1 MSIRPI
7 DDPRQAVLLCDDSL
21 AERTALARILRSS
34 GYDVHEASDGEA
46 AIVLLKHNEIN
57 LVLLDLN
64 MPDVDGFEVLGYLQ
78 EHRKSLPVILLS
90 GMPPDR
96 IQPKI
101 HLLPSQEL
109 PPLLMKPVD
118 PDQLLDVMELQL
130 NGELPGWDTQD
141 AGARP

>member
-1 MSIRPI
+1 MSIQPV
-7 DDPRQAVLLCDDSL
+7 DDHRREVLLCDDSL
-21 AERTALARILRSS
+21 TERTALARILRSS
-34 GYDVHEASDGEA
+34 GYDVHEAGDGEA
-46 AIVLLKHNEIN
+46 AIVLLKHNEID

-64 MPDVDGFEVLGYLQ
+64 MPEVDGFEVLGYLQ

-90 GMPPDR
+90 GMPPER

-101 HLLPSQEL
+101 NSLPSHEL
-109 PPLLMKPVD
+109 PPLLLKPVD

-141 AGARP
+141 ARVGP